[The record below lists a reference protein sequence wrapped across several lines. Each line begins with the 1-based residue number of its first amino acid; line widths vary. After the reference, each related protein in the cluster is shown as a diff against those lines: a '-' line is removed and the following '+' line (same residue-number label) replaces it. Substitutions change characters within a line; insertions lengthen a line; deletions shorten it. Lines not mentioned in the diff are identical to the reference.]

1 MPGLKKHI
9 KLIMVV
15 ACLLGN
21 SFTPKAQSVNFAI
34 KTSPAINLD
43 FNTVQKYVSGITV
56 MNVCELNIEA
66 VGTQWDLYVGAT
78 TTVPG
83 QWDVNSVY
91 SATGSVPPINILEL
105 QFRNASGTS
114 QVPGFFPIQD
124 ILAPTYI
131 IGSPVA
137 PDPTINCPAVGTNQ
151 AGNYLASPSC
161 HKFNVDMR
169 VVPGFG
175 LQSGSYS
182 LRIDY
187 ILVQDL

>member
-1 MPGLKKHI
+1 MKKKLNYLLLLIAVLGCIMPL
-9 KLIMVV
+9 
-15 ACLLGN
+15 
-21 SFTPKAQSVNFAI
+21 KAQSVSFAL
-34 KTSPAINLD
+34 KTSPAIHLD

-83 QWDVNSVY
+83 QWDVTSVY
-91 SATGSVPPINILEL
+91 SAGGSIPPINIMEL
-105 QFRNASGTS
+105 QFRNASGTAL
-114 QVPGFFPIQD
+114 VPGFFPIQD

-137 PDPTINCPAVGTNQ
+137 PDPAVACPAVGTNQ
-151 AGNYLASPSC
+151 AGSYLTSPSC
-161 HKFNVDMR
+161 YKFNVDMR
-169 VVPGFG
+169 VTPGFG
-175 LQSGSYS
+175 LQAGAYS
-182 LRIDY
+182 LRVDY